1 VAIDVPVPASADVA
15 AVSELLARVGAEA
28 YDDPELHDLLLD
40 PPAVMGVES
49 MDIDQFK
56 IRLVARTMPGKQFQV
71 GRALRVR
78 LTAALLR
85 EGINVPAALD
95 TAEPTATP

>member
-1 VAIDVPVPASADVA
+1 
-15 AVSELLARVGAEA
+15 
-28 YDDPELHDLLLD
+28 
-40 PPAVMGVES
+40 MGVES

-78 LTAALLR
+78 ITSALLR
-85 EGINVPAALD
+85 AGINVPAGLD
-95 TAEPTATP
+95 TAEPTGSP